1 VIEEKAIVIDVIGQ
15 FAWVET
21 QRKTTCGTCAAE
33 KSCGSAVLQKVM
45 AGKRTKLRVSSDIDV
60 RVGESVIVGVPE
72 NVLVKGSFAVYAMP
86 LIIMFI
92 TLIIGASFCWL
103 LEIEFSENLQILFS
117 MGGLGG
123 GFWWLSEYTKR
134 IRNDVRFQAKI
145 LRKDEQV
152 VQFLGR

>member
-1 VIEEKAIVIDVIGQ
+1 VIEEKATVFDVVGQ
-15 FAWVET
+15 FVWIET

-45 AGKRTKLRVSSDIDV
+45 AGKRTRLRVFSDIDV
-60 RVGESVIVGVPE
+60 RVGESVIVGIPE
-72 NVLVKGSFAVYAMP
+72 NVLVKGSFAVYAVP
-86 LIIMFI
+86 LVVMFI
-92 TLIIGASFCWL
+92 TLIIGASSCWL
-103 LEIEFSENLQILFS
+103 LAIEFSENLQILLGMS
-117 MGGLGG
+117 GLLG

-134 IRNDVRFQAKI
+134 IHNDVRFQARI

>member
-1 VIEEKAIVIDVIGQ
+1 VIEEKATVIDVVGQ
-15 FAWVET
+15 FAWIET

-45 AGKRTKLRVSSDIDV
+45 AGKRTKLRVFSDIDV
-60 RVGESVIVGVPE
+60 SVGESVIVGVPD
-72 NVLVKGSFAVYAMP
+72 NVLVKGSFAVYAAP
-86 LIIMFI
+86 LIVMFI
-92 TLIIGASFCWL
+92 ALIIGASFCWL

-117 MGGLGG
+117 MSGLAG

-134 IRNDVRFQAKI
+134 IRNDVRFQARI

-152 VQFLGR
+152 VQFLG